1 MASQVANFS
10 FWRKFSALERT
21 TQIIP
26 DNWLVTEIIRGDKIE
41 EVVHFNKLMKIPKN
55 FRNITFKAR
64 RAANFLNGRKI
75 SAFGRTPAPRAAN

>member
-10 FWRKFSALERT
+10 FGRKFSAFERT

-41 EVVHFNKLMKIPKN
+41 EVVHFNKLMKIPKI
-55 FRNITFKAR
+55 FRNITAR

-75 SAFGRTPAPRAAN
+75 SAFGRTPAPRATN